1 MKKSWFGDFPA
12 ALVAVLV
19 ATMLSFGGVAVRAQQ
34 TRQTD
39 QSDTSTKSKSK
50 SKSKT
55 KDATGSAMPAAAAT
69 APTPALKSAPATAST
84 PVVAAS
90 PAPTPAAAPVS
101 KSAPAARPAAQQQT
115 PPANGAGTV
124 WVNTDSGVYHK
135 PGTRWYGKTK
145 QGKYMTEADA
155 QKAGYLAADKE

>member
-1 MKKSWFGDFPA
+1 MKKSSPGYFLA

-50 SKSKT
+50 SKSKS
-55 KDATGSAMPAAAAT
+55 KDAAGSATPAAAAT
-69 APTPALKSAPATAST
+69 ASTPAPKSAPATASAPAGAT
-84 PVVAAS
+84 S
-90 PAPTPAAAPVS
+90 PAPTPAAAAAPVS
-101 KSAPAARPAAQQQT
+101 KSAPAVKPAAQRQT
-115 PPANGAGTV
+115 PPANSAGTV

-145 QGKYMTEADA
+145 QGKYMAEADA
-155 QKAGYLAADKE
+155 QKAG